1 MPKAKPKK
9 YDICA
14 LHKAEYVTPRKPV
27 LVEMGAAQYLAI
39 QGRGEPG
46 DKLFQAGIG
55 ALYNVAF
62 TVKMARKFAGRDYT
76 VSKLEGIW
84 WDSTNPQRSVGDPGK
99 VWDWKLMIRT
109 PEFVT
114 QKEASEA
121 IGKLRAKGKPA
132 EVSQV
137 TLESLDEGR
146 CVQVLHVG
154 PYDQEHTTISQM
166 RSFAEANGFS
176 FHGIHH
182 EIYLSDPRRVAPA
195 KLRTILRH
203 PVK

>member
-9 YDICA
+9 YDIYA
-14 LHKAEYVTPRKPV
+14 VHKAEYVTPRKPV
-27 LVEMGAAQYLAI
+27 LVEMGAAQYLTI

-46 DKLFQAGIG
+46 DKLFQACTG

-76 VSKLEGIW
+76 VSKLEGLW
-84 WDSTNPQRSVGDPGK
+84 WDPANPQRRVGDPGK

-109 PEFVT
+109 PEFIN
-114 QKEASEA
+114 QKEVDEA
-121 IGKLRAKGKPA
+121 IGKLREKGKPP

-137 TLESLDEGR
+137 KLESLDEGR
-146 CVQVLHVG
+146 CVQILHVG
-154 PYDQEHTTISQM
+154 PYDQEHATILQM
-166 RSFAEANGFS
+166 SSFAEADGLS
-176 FHGIHH
+176 FNGIHH
-182 EIYLSDPRRVAPA
+182 EIYLSDPRRVAAA